1 MGGKRLGVILLTL
14 IILAALLLGQGCK
27 RKPESPTPTPIPTPT
42 PTPQEKKL
50 ITITDLAGRTVELR
64 QNPERIITVY
74 SQIPIAMRCLGIDL
88 ERIIGTDA
96 FTVSQYGKLLPEL
109 KEKKIVGRHFIKL
122 DYEKIID
129 LEPELVL
136 AVPTTLKRTKIEEK
150 LKPAGIK
157 IVALDFKITSF
168 RKTLELLGKIFD
180 REKEAKEFTDFW
192 FGMLEEVKRK
202 VKGLREDE
210 KVKVYLEGTQRPFVT
225 ASKGH
230 TLDEIVTLAGGINIA
245 SGLKGRSPEVEPEWV
260 VKQNPDVI
268 LKYPMGAKYQGGFGK
283 ADVGPFEE
291 MRQEIM
297 ERPGF
302 DRIKAVREGR
312 VYILSRD
319 ILGGVFENVGV
330 CYVAKILYPDLL
342 KDLDPEAYL
351 EEMVESHLG
360 LDFEEVRGVFVH
372 PCPWIGH
379 YGGKA
384 RNG

>member
-1 MGGKRLGVILLTL
+1 MKHKGLGVILLSAFV
-14 IILAALLLGQGCK
+14 ILDALLLEPGCA
-27 RKPESPTPTPIPTPT
+27 RKASSPAPE
-42 PTPQEKKL
+42 EL
-50 ITITDLAGRTVELR
+50 ITVTDLAGRRVELR
-64 QNPERIITVY
+64 QNPQRVVVLY
-74 SQIPIAMRCLGIDL
+74 SQIPIAMRCLNISLD
-88 ERIIGTDA
+88 RIIGTDA
-96 FTVSQYGKLLPEL
+96 FTIRQYSRLLPEL
-109 KEKKIVGRHFIKL
+109 EEKEIVGRHFLDL

-136 AVPTTLKRTKIEEK
+136 TVPGALKRTGIAEK
-150 LKPAGIK
+150 LEPAGIK
-157 IVALDFKITSF
+157 VVALDFKIKSF
-168 RKTLELLGKIFD
+168 RKTLELLGKIFE
-180 REKEAKEFTDFW
+180 REEEAKEFADFW
-192 FGMLEEVKRK
+192 FGKLEEVKRRAEELSEEQK
-202 VKGLREDE
+202 VR
-210 KVKVYLEGTQRPFVT
+210 VYPEGTQRPYVT

-230 TLDEIVTLAGGINIA
+230 TLNEIITLAGGVNISA
-245 SGLKGRSPEVEPEWV
+245 GLKGRSPEVDPEWV
-260 VKQNPDVI
+260 VERDPDVI

-291 MRQEIM
+291 MRKEIM

-330 CYVAKILYPDLL
+330 CYVAKILYPDLF